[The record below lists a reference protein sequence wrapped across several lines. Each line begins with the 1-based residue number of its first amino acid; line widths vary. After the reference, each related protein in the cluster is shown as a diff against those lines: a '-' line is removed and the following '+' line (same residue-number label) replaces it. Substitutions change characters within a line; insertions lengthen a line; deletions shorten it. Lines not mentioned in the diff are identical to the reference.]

1 MRISDWSSDVCSSD
15 LLALLGLA
23 LTAVARPAWGIGQW
37 FYAVDTV
44 DAVVYGVVAWLLLSR
59 LRHSVAWIL
68 ALTAVGG
75 GLAAVGAQWT
85 LVWGEHRDLPE
96 LSGLQLMQS
105 TAWVP
110 GTLALIVIVPWLL
123 REDRLELVSRIVV
136 GLGVALIGWTLLT
149 RLTDPF
155 ADPSGDPFSPL
166 APRSES
172 WADFVIRSAT
182 WQNAALVALGLVAA
196 ADVLRRRAA
205 IADVGARR
213 ALTWLDRK
221 STRLNSSH

>member
-96 LSGLQLMQS
+96 
-105 TAWVP
+105 
-110 GTLALIVIVPWLL
+110 
-123 REDRLELVSRIVV
+123 
-136 GLGVALIGWTLLT
+136 
-149 RLTDPF
+149 
-155 ADPSGDPFSPL
+155 
-166 APRSES
+166 
-172 WADFVIRSAT
+172 
-182 WQNAALVALGLVAA
+182 
-196 ADVLRRRAA
+196 
-205 IADVGARR
+205 
-213 ALTWLDRK
+213 DRK